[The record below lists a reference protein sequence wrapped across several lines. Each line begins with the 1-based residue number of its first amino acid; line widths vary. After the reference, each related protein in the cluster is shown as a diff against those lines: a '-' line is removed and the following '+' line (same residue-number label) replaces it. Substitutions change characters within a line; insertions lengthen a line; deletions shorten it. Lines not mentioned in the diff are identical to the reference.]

1 MRIYKDIG
9 FICFHPLPPPPNKD
23 IKNKDILLKYLTP
36 SLLPKIR
43 TDAPFVFGLKKTD
56 FLFLSHNFY
65 GVGKFKNK
73 LVKCS
78 WETWDFFVKFLHFSN
93 QILYIQGKDT

>member
-1 MRIYKDIG
+1 MLNFRMTLVLFALTFD
-9 FICFHPLPPPPNKD
+9 PLLPPPNKD
-23 IKNKDILLKYLTP
+23 IKNKDILLNFLTP

-43 TDAPFVFGLKKTD
+43 TYEPFVFGFKKTD
-56 FLFLSHNFY
+56 FAFSRHNFY

-78 WETWDFFVKFLHFSN
+78 
-93 QILYIQGKDT
+93 